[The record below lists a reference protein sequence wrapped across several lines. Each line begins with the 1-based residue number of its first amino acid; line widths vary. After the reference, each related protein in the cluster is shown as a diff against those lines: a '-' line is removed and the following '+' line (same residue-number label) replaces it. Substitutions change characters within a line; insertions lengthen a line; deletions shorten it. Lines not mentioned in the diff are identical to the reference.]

1 MALID
6 PAYCT
11 AADLRRFMSAPA
23 VTMFSDHDSDGI
35 ADDGVVED
43 AINWACEEI
52 NGYLLEKYQPADLA
66 NSVLLNRWAVV
77 MAARCLCITR
87 GNTVP
92 SNWDEEYDR
101 LTNASDGMLV
111 RIRRGEYELPGVP
124 KRGPHAPS
132 MSNLTVDRRHH
143 RTKIRVIRE
152 TSTDQPG
159 TLPQHLA
166 HSWPWGGYP

>member
-1 MALID
+1 MPLIS

-11 AADLRRFMSAPA
+11 TDELRRFMSAA
-23 VTMFSDHDSDGI
+23 GVLAFADHDGDGI
-35 ADDGVVED
+35 EDEEVVND

-52 NGYLLEKYQPADLA
+52 NGYAQEKYTPSDLA
-66 NSVLLNRWAVV
+66 SSILLNRWAVV
-77 MAARCLCITR
+77 IAARCLCITR
-87 GNTVP
+87 GNVVP
-92 SNWDEEYDR
+92 STWEEEYDR

-132 MSNLTVDRRHH
+132 MSNLTVDRRHI

-166 HSWPWGGYP
+166 HTWPHEGQP